1 MKKEFLP
8 EDLEMLTN
16 ISKVEAPPFL
26 FTRIKE
32 KVSLNQAINYSP
44 KISHT
49 LGWSLAIVLIINM
62 AVIFKYSQV
71 NSGKKDLLVNLNLQA
86 NNNLYP

>member
-8 EDLEMLTN
+8 EDLEMLTH

-26 FTRIKE
+26 FTRIRE
-32 KVSLNQAINYSP
+32 KVLQNQALNYSP
-44 KISHT
+44 KISRT
-49 LGWSLAIVLIINM
+49 LGWSLALVLIINM
-62 AVIFKYSQV
+62 VVIFKYRQI